1 MRRNVSGRRRDE
13 RPEVFPGLLPDV
25 VGNVRVRVRV
35 RNLNRPVQSVLRDAS
50 SFVRRAR
57 VFQEFLLILF

>member
-25 VGNVRVRVRV
+25 VGNVRVRVR
-35 RNLNRPVQSVLRDAS
+35 NLNRPVQSVLRDAS
-50 SFVRRAR
+50 SFFVRRHGCFR
-57 VFQEFLLILF
+57 NSF